1 MDGPWSS
8 WVGNTDMKMNAKHNN
23 FSKWSLHK
31 FLNLR
36 NDWNRSRLSTYCYLV
51 TDSMP
56 RPIFFKVM
64 PILFMANSVN
74 LKQWNYGNESTGT
87 VHVIKQNTLEFCY
100 VLRDYS
106 SVLGILGTLEI
117 PWRWLTSDWMLHL
130 CTLIHNDSLREGRE
144 WCVVIGNARLPLSL
158 ALSVYSTS

>member
-1 MDGPWSS
+1 
-8 WVGNTDMKMNAKHNN
+8 
-23 FSKWSLHK
+23 
-31 FLNLR
+31 
-36 NDWNRSRLSTYCYLV
+36 
-51 TDSMP
+51 MP

-87 VHVIKQNTLEFCY
+87 INVIKQNTLEFCY

-117 PWRWLTSDWMLHL
+117 PWQRLTSGWMLYL
-130 CTLIHNDSLREGRE
+130 FTLIHNDSLREGRGQ
-144 WCVVIGNARLPLSL
+144 CVVIGNARLPLSL
-158 ALSVYSTS
+158 ASSVYSTW